1 MTHRH
6 LLGQEKHVRR
16 LLVQSFPDRSVCLAG
31 QDGDA
36 PSHHPDRWSA
46 PDGKFEDRAS
56 TFAINR
62 DLPTP
67 DFQLLRK
74 EGGAIEIVTERL
86 HLLWDGKD
94 FSPSSL
100 HVLLRNKG
108 ESAWSQFDPFQI

>member
-1 MTHRH
+1 MFATSSFNLSPTAPSASQVKTATHR
-6 LLGQEKHVRR
+6 LTVLT
-16 LLVQSFPDRSVCLAG
+16 
-31 QDGDA
+31 DGLI
-36 PSHHPDRWSA
+36 RFESA

-74 EGGAIEIVTERL
+74 EEGSIEIVTDRL

-108 ESAWSQFDPFQI
+108 ESAWSPFDPFRI